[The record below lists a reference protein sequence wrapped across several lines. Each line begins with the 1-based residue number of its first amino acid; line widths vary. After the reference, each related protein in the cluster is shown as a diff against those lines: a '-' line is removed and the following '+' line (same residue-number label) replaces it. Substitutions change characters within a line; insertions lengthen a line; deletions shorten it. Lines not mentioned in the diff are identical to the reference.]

1 MKKAKFISII
11 LVFCILIGGASVWLF
26 AKSDN
31 EISEWERR
39 KLQQFPEITYQ
50 SLMNGTF
57 MSQFESYV
65 NDQFPLRDSFRRL
78 KAMVLSDIY
87 LQKDNNGIYIV
98 DGYAAEYTASISDEK
113 IDLFTDKVNSLYET
127 YIEGSDCNVK
137 YAIVPDKNYFLAAD
151 NGYPSYD
158 YEYVFGKVKDQLS
171 SDMEEIILRDKLTI
185 DQYYTTDTHWKQESI
200 VDIANFIRGQY
211 GMKKVNNYESKSAGD
226 FYGVYYG
233 QSALDLPPDE
243 IFYLENKEIT
253 SAEAYL
259 YESDKTV
266 PIYNMEKLEAIDHY
280 DIFLSGAV
288 SLIKITNPMGDKD
301 KKLVVFRDSFGS
313 SLTPLLMSGYSE
325 IMVIDT
331 RYINPIMMS
340 RYVEFDNQDV
350 LFLYSS
356 IMINSSNLFR

>member
-11 LVFCILIGGASVWLF
+11 LVFCIIIGGASIWLF
-26 AKSDN
+26 AKNDN

-39 KLQQFPEITYQ
+39 KLQQFPEISYQ
-50 SLMNGTF
+50 ALMNGTF
-57 MSQFESYV
+57 MSEFESYV

-98 DGYAAEYTASISDEK
+98 DGYASEYVASISDEK

-127 YIEGSDCNVK
+127 YIKGSDCNVK
-137 YAIVPDKNYFLAAD
+137 YAIVPDKNYFIAAD
-151 NGYPSYD
+151 NGYPAYD
-158 YEYVFGKVKDQLS
+158 YDYVFGKVNDQLN
-171 SDMEEIILRDKLTI
+171 DDIKEIVIKDKLSI
-185 DQYYTTDTHWKQESI
+185 EDYYTTDTHWKQESI
-200 VDIANFIRGQY
+200 VDIANYIRQQY
-211 GMKKVNNYESKSAGD
+211 GMDAVNNYTTESAGD

-243 IFYLENKEIT
+243 IIYLENDEIT

-259 YESDKTV
+259 YENDKTV

-288 SLIKITNPMGDKD
+288 SLIKISNPMGDKD

-340 RYVEFDNQDV
+340 RYVDFDNQDV
-350 LFLYSS
+350 LFLYSA
-356 IMINSSNLFR
+356 IMVNSSNLFR